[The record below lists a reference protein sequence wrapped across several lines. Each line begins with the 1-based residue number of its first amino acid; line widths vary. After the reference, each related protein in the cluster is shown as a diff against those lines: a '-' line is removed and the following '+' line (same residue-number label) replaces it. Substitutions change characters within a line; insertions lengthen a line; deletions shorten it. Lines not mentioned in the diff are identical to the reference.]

1 MRAKISKI
9 ILALVLISAF
19 SCPVGFRKNSFG
31 VLPNFLILAQEEG
44 NLDPIEERQ
53 QLEEEL
59 KKLESELLKI
69 EEDITK
75 TEKEKKTR
83 QKQIHILKQKIAK
96 LNLQIQQSNVMIRDI
111 GFQIDDTEK
120 SINQTSLKIE
130 DSRQKLAD
138 ILQAIYQEDQ
148 KSLIEI
154 LISERTL
161 SGFFD
166 NLIALETL
174 NLKSRELLE
183 NIKNLKSSLEVQTQ
197 SLDEEKTD
205 LERVVK
211 IQTLQK
217 EESESTKKEK
227 DYLKNKTEAQY
238 QQYLKEKQEL
248 EKRAAE
254 IMARITQLTMP
265 GTEVPKSKE
274 ELYEL
279 ASWAGNLT
287 KVRPA
292 LILGLIEVESALGTN
307 VGQCNCAGQPYCRHP
322 DIGYK
327 QVMGSSQWDA
337 FLKITKELGLNST
350 TTPVSC
356 YVEGGMVQMGGAMG
370 PAQFMPNTWLNLG
383 YKARVE
389 SITGVVP
396 ANPWRAR
403 DAFLAAGLYLAD
415 NGADTQIRTNEMG
428 AATAYLCGTTI
439 MTSRCRRAG
448 GVWYTNT
455 VMDKAKGWQEWI
467 NEGTF

>member
-1 MRAKISKI
+1 MSPKALKL
-9 ILALVLISAF
+9 ILLVIFISAF
-19 SCPVGFRKNSFG
+19 FYPVGFQKNSFG
-31 VLPNFLILAQEEG
+31 ALPNFLILAQEG
-44 NLDPIEERQ
+44 QLSDPITERQ

-59 KKLESELLKI
+59 KKLEAELLKI
-69 EEDITK
+69 DEDITK
-75 TEKEKKTR
+75 TEKEKKTL
-83 QKQIHILKQKIAK
+83 QNQIYILRKKIEK
-96 LNLQIQQSNVMIRDI
+96 LELQIQQSNVMINDL
-111 GFQIDDTEK
+111 GLQIEDTEA
-120 SINQTSLKIE
+120 SIKQTSLKIE
-130 DSRQKLAD
+130 DSRQKLAN
-138 ILQAIYQEDQ
+138 ILQTIYEEDQ

-154 LISERTL
+154 LASERTL

-166 NLIALETL
+166 NLMALETL
-174 NLKSRELLE
+174 NTKSRELLE
-183 NIKNLKSSLEVQTQ
+183 NIKNLKISLESQRQ

-205 LERVVK
+205 LEKVVT

-217 EESESTKKEK
+217 KESESVKKDK

-403 DAFLAAGLYLAD
+403 DAFLAAALYLAD
-415 NGADTQIRTNEMG
+415 NGADTQTRTNEMG

>member
-75 TEKEKKTR
+75 TEKEKKTL
-83 QKQIHILKQKIAK
+83 QNQIYILKQKIAK
-96 LNLQIQQSNVMIRDI
+96 LNLQIQQSNTMIKDL
-111 GFQIDDTEK
+111 GFQIEDTEK

-183 NIKNLKSSLEVQTQ
+183 NIKNLKSSLEVQEQ

-205 LERVVK
+205 LEKVVI

-217 EESESTKKEK
+217 KESESVKKDQ
-227 DYLKNKTEAQY
+227 DYLLKLTETQY
-238 QQYLKEKQEL
+238 QKQLKEKE
-248 EKRAAE
+248 ETAKKAAE
-254 IMARITQLTMP
+254 IRARIFELI
-265 GTEVPKSKE
+265 GVPKAPTFGE
-274 ELYEL
+274 
-279 ASWAGNLT
+279 
-287 KVRPA
+287 A
-292 LILGLIEVESALGTN
+292 LEIAKYVESITGVKSALVLAVLTQESNIGRN
-307 VGQCNCAGQPYCRHP
+307 VGQCVLTNSSTGAGKRISTGAAEIKVMSPSR
-322 DIGYK
+322 DIPF
-327 QVMGSSQWDA
+327 
-337 FLKITKELGLNST
+337 FLKITGDLGRDPYN
-350 TTPVSC
+350 TPVSC
-356 YVEGGMVQMGGAMG
+356 RIPSVGGYGGAMG
-370 PAQFMPNTWLNLG
+370 PAQFIPDTWANPKYG
-383 YKARVE
+383 YGLKVTE
-389 SITGVVP
+389 ITGKP
-396 ANPWRAR
+396 ADPWNVK
-403 DAFLAAGLYLAD
+403 DAFLAAGLYLRDSGASQD
-415 NGADTQIRTNEMG
+415 EFKAVMRYFSGNSWTKYEEFYGRSVLAIKAGYEQDIKELENGG
-428 AATAYLCGTTI
+428 
-439 MTSRCRRAG
+439 
-448 GVWYTNT
+448 
-455 VMDKAKGWQEWI
+455 
-467 NEGTF
+467 

>member
-1 MRAKISKI
+1 MSPKALKL
-9 ILALVLISAF
+9 ILLVIFISAF
-19 SCPVGFRKNSFG
+19 FYPVGFQKNSFG
-31 VLPNFLILAQEEG
+31 ALPNFLILAQEG
-44 NLDPIEERQ
+44 QLSDPITERQ

-59 KKLESELLKI
+59 KKLEAELLKI
-69 EEDITK
+69 DEDITK
-75 TEKEKKTR
+75 TEKEKKTL
-83 QKQIHILKQKIAK
+83 QNQIYILRKKIEK
-96 LNLQIQQSNVMIRDI
+96 LELQIQQSNVMINDL
-111 GFQIDDTEK
+111 GLQIEDTEA
-120 SINQTSLKIE
+120 SIKQTSLKIE
-130 DSRQKLAD
+130 DSRQKLAN
-138 ILQAIYQEDQ
+138 ILQTIYEEDQ

-154 LISERTL
+154 LASERTL

-166 NLIALETL
+166 NLMALETL
-174 NLKSRELLE
+174 NTKSRELLE
-183 NIKNLKSSLEVQTQ
+183 NIKNLKISLESQRQ

-205 LERVVK
+205 LEKVVT

-217 EESESTKKEK
+217 KESESVKKDK

-383 YKARVE
+383 YKAKVE

>member
-1 MRAKISKI
+1 MRVKISKI

-19 SCPVGFRKNSFG
+19 S
-31 VLPNFLILAQEEG
+31 LPNFLILAQEEG

-274 ELYEL
+274 ELYKL

>member
-1 MRAKISKI
+1 MSPKALKL
-9 ILALVLISAF
+9 ILLVIFISAF
-19 SCPVGFRKNSFG
+19 FYPVGFQKNSFG
-31 VLPNFLILAQEEG
+31 ALPNFLILAQEG
-44 NLDPIEERQ
+44 QLSDPITERQ

-59 KKLESELLKI
+59 KKLEAELLKI
-69 EEDITK
+69 DEDITK
-75 TEKEKKTR
+75 TEKEKKTL
-83 QKQIHILKQKIAK
+83 QNQIYILRKKIEK
-96 LNLQIQQSNVMIRDI
+96 LELQIQQSNVMINDL
-111 GFQIDDTEK
+111 GLQIEDTEA
-120 SINQTSLKIE
+120 SIKQTSLKIE
-130 DSRQKLAD
+130 DSRQKLAN
-138 ILQAIYQEDQ
+138 ILQTIYEEDQ

-154 LISERTL
+154 LASERTL

-166 NLIALETL
+166 NLMALETL
-174 NLKSRELLE
+174 NTKSRELLE
-183 NIKNLKSSLEVQTQ
+183 NIKNLKISLESQRQ

-205 LERVVK
+205 LEKVVT

-217 EESESTKKEK
+217 KESESVKKDK